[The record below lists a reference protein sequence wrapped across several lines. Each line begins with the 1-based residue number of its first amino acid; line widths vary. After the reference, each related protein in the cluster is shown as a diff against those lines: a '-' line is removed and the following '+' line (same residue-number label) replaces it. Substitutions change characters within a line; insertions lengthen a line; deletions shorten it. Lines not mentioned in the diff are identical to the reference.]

1 MLTLT
6 QYDQIKKK
14 YGKTASWAIWA
25 EEGKTPKSNIC
36 DLSIFNDNRILK
48 ILNPNYVFVG
58 LNPSVQDADKDTWH
72 NFHSKDTKRQNDY
85 KLRYALK
92 NTKFWGA
99 YLTDLVSDV
108 EETNSNKVSIS
119 VKNVNKTSFK
129 SRDEEEVAGY
139 ADLVEHIL
147 NDYSVIPLNENYI
160 KQLHKILL
168 SHSSKDI
175 DHRGEYKTSSNR
187 VAAFDADGHEI
198 GSIFETATPFDTPRL
213 MGELLDWTNLNL
225 KERYLHPIVVIGV
238 FVVHFLSVHPFKDGN
253 GRMSRALTT
262 MLMLQSGYSYMPY
275 ASMESIIEASKGMY
289 YRAFEGNTT
298 HAQKARM
305 DRNHNA
311 ICLDIQNR
319 YPAYHNFWL
328 RNSGRSGTRFRL
340 RLGCI
345 PLFKVKNNKVYLFEF
360 IPLFTIKWR

>member
-1 MLTLT
+1 MPNMKNIIITPEMLNKISEL
-6 QYDQIKKK
+6 DVFKANWDSGAIKVRPDVLRAMRMVATIESV
-14 YGKTASWAIWA
+14 GS
-25 EEGKTPKSNIC
+25 S
-36 DLSIFNDNRILK
+36 NRIEGNK
-48 ILNPNYVFVG
+48 MT
-58 LNPSVQDADKDTWH
+58 DA
-72 NFHSKDTKRQNDY
+72 
-85 KLRYALK
+85 
-92 NTKFWGA
+92 
-99 YLTDLVSDV
+99 
-108 EETNSNKVSIS
+108 EIETLF
-119 VKNVNKTSFK
+119 KNVNKTSFK

-139 ADLVEHIL
+139 ADLVDRIL

-187 VAAFDADGHEI
+187 VAAFDANGHEI

-238 FVVHFLSVHPFKDGN
+238 FIVHFLSIHPFKDGN

-289 YRAFEGNTT
+289 YRALHDTQKTIWSDSVDYGPWLDFFITSLQKQKRHLESKLERASGTDTALSRNALNILGAFEVRAEWSSGEL
-298 HAQKARM
+298 AQHLGMNIDTVKK
-305 DRNHNA
+305 
-311 ICLDIQNR
+311 I
-319 YPAYHNFWL
+319 L
-328 RNSGRSGTRFRL
+328 RNLTDNGHLVKHGNGRTTFYT
-340 RLGCI
+340 
-345 PLFKVKNNKVYLFEF
+345 KA
-360 IPLFTIKWR
+360 

>member
-1 MLTLT
+1 MPNMKDIIITPEMLNKISEL
-6 QYDQIKKK
+6 DVFKANWDSGAIKVRPDVLRAMRMVATIESV
-14 YGKTASWAIWA
+14 GS
-25 EEGKTPKSNIC
+25 S
-36 DLSIFNDNRILK
+36 NRIEGNK
-48 ILNPNYVFVG
+48 MT
-58 LNPSVQDADKDTWH
+58 DA
-72 NFHSKDTKRQNDY
+72 
-85 KLRYALK
+85 
-92 NTKFWGA
+92 
-99 YLTDLVSDV
+99 
-108 EETNSNKVSIS
+108 EIETLF
-119 VKNVNKTSFK
+119 KNVNKTSFK

-139 ADLVEHIL
+139 ADLVERIL

-289 YRAFEGNTT
+289 YRAFERNTT

>member
-1 MLTLT
+1 MPNMKDIIITPEMLNKISEL
-6 QYDQIKKK
+6 DVFKANWDSGAIKVRPDVLRAMRMVATIESV
-14 YGKTASWAIWA
+14 GS
-25 EEGKTPKSNIC
+25 S
-36 DLSIFNDNRILK
+36 NRIEGNK
-48 ILNPNYVFVG
+48 MT
-58 LNPSVQDADKDTWH
+58 DA
-72 NFHSKDTKRQNDY
+72 
-85 KLRYALK
+85 
-92 NTKFWGA
+92 
-99 YLTDLVSDV
+99 
-108 EETNSNKVSIS
+108 EIETLF
-119 VKNVNKTSFK
+119 KNVNKTSFK

-139 ADLVEHIL
+139 ADLVDRIL

-238 FVVHFLSVHPFKDGN
+238 FIVHFLSVHPFKDGN

-289 YRAFEGNTT
+289 YRALHDTQKTIWSDSVNYGPWLDFFITSLQKQKRHLESKLERASGADTALSRNALNILGAFQGRAEWSSGEL
-298 HAQKARM
+298 AQHLGMNIDTVKK
-305 DRNHNA
+305 
-311 ICLDIQNR
+311 I
-319 YPAYHNFWL
+319 L
-328 RNSGRSGTRFRL
+328 RNLTDNGHLVKHGNGRTTFYT
-340 RLGCI
+340 
-345 PLFKVKNNKVYLFEF
+345 KA
-360 IPLFTIKWR
+360 

>member
-1 MLTLT
+1 MPNIKDIIISPEMLNKISEL
-6 QYDQIKKK
+6 DVFKANWDSGAIKVRPDVLRAMKMVATIESV
-14 YGKTASWAIWA
+14 GS
-25 EEGKTPKSNIC
+25 S
-36 DLSIFNDNRILK
+36 NRIEGNK
-48 ILNPNYVFVG
+48 M
-58 LNPSVQDADKDTWH
+58 SDT
-72 NFHSKDTKRQNDY
+72 
-85 KLRYALK
+85 
-92 NTKFWGA
+92 
-99 YLTDLVSDV
+99 
-108 EETNSNKVSIS
+108 EIETLF
-119 VKNVNKTSFK
+119 KNVNKTSFK

-139 ADLVEHIL
+139 ADLVDRIL

-187 VAAFDADGHEI
+187 VAAFDANGHEI

-238 FVVHFLSVHPFKDGN
+238 FIVHFLSIHPFKDGN

-289 YRAFEGNTT
+289 YRALHDTQKTIWSDNMDYGPWLDFFITSLQKQKRHLESKLEHVSGADTT
-298 HAQKARM
+298 LS
-305 DRNHNA
+305 RNALNILGAFDSRAEWSSGELSQHLGMN
-311 ICLDIQNR
+311 IDTVKKI
-319 YPAYHNFWL
+319 L
-328 RNSGRSGTRFRL
+328 RNLTDNGHLVKHGNGRTTFYT
-340 RLGCI
+340 
-345 PLFKVKNNKVYLFEF
+345 KA
-360 IPLFTIKWR
+360 